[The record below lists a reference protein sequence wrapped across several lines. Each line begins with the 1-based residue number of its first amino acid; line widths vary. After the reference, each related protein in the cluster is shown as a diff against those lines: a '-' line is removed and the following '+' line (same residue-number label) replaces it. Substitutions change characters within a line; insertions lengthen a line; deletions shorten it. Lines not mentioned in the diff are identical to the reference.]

1 MEATLTL
8 NQAGRQLG
16 VDDDALT
23 RLIQMGALPEARR
36 VPGCQGPEWVIPE
49 RQLPSIAARN
59 GWTIDLRGSTA
70 TVERGPVEDP
80 VADAGTA
87 TNRAVEPATPTSP
100 SNPTGGPVTRTPD
113 REAAI
118 EISEATPTEDG
129 SALVVRADGSPV
141 STSNEVGAVGAP
153 SVSEVLDLAL
163 LDRLLGVQE
172 ERAVAEVRVQESKHA
187 LAALNATHN
196 RVTGELEVERRER
209 MVAADRYREERMARA
224 VADAKV
230 AELRDRVIR
239 EMALAEAEKQAR
251 ADALH
256 RSTQAEREAAKAF
269 AAMGWLARRRYRRL
283 SDANSDG

>member
-36 VPGCQGPEWVIPE
+36 VPGREGPEWVIPE

-59 GWTIDLRGSTA
+59 GWTIDLRGVSA
-70 TVERGPVEDP
+70 AVDRGG
-80 VADAGTA
+80 A
-87 TNRAVEPATPTSP
+87 EPSIVPTPP
-100 SNPTGGPVTRTPD
+100 APPTGGPVSRTPD
-113 REAAI
+113 REGAI
-118 EISEATPTEDG
+118 EISESTTPADG
-129 SALVVRADGSPV
+129 GALVVRTDDSPAPMGETGDGESVAP
-141 STSNEVGAVGAP
+141 VGAP
-153 SVSEVLDLAL
+153 SVGEVLDLAL

-172 ERAVAEVRVQESKHA
+172 ERANAEANARQSKHA

-224 VADAKV
+224 IADAKV

-239 EMALAEAEKQAR
+239 EMALAETEKQAR

-256 RSTQAEREAAKAF
+256 RSARAEREAADAF

-283 SDANSDG
+283 SGSTNEG